1 MKIYPVKQY
10 FIFAAICTTL
20 PTSLYGMSY
29 QQQEKSQI
37 ELDISLYNAIKKHDS
52 QNIPSIITQGADVEG
67 TVIKGLF
74 GNLTPLDIAVLV
86 EDITI
91 IQLLID
97 NGADIDYKN
106 GQEYTAL
113 DLALEKYLLCMH
125 EYARAKLK
133 PTFFVCCRQTIINEI
148 EEHLDA
154 LKVIITFLKNCT
166 TEPKS
171 KEGAQEILSLTLE
184 SLIEHQALDDS
195 V

>member
-1 MKIYPVKQY
+1 MKIYYVIQH
-10 FIFAAICTTL
+10 FIFAAICATL

-37 ELDISLYNAIKKHDS
+37 DLDISLYNAIKKHDS

-67 TVIKGLF
+67 TIIKGLF
-74 GNLTPLDIAVLV
+74 GNLTPLDIAVLT

-91 IQLLID
+91 IQLLIGY
-97 NGADIDYKN
+97 GADIDYKN

-154 LKVIITFLKNCT
+154 LKVIIIFLKNAT
-166 TEPKS
+166 TEPIS
-171 KEGAQEILSLTLE
+171 TERAQEVLLLTLDNI
-184 SLIEHQALDDS
+184 IEHNALDDT